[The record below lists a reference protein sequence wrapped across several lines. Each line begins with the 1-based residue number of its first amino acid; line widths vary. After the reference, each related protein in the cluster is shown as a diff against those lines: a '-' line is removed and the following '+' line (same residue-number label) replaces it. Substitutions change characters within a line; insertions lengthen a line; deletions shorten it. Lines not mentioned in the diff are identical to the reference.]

1 MDIFGNRF
9 DIFKARPKAAGI
21 IVQDIGS
28 DGKLRTYISAYNRV
42 GTVLAKGQPITID
55 YVATYMVA
63 AIANASTGSEVY
75 KQTGGALKVMQ
86 INELWWF
93 QIGGPGKG
101 LVDGTSA
108 DVTAGNALEVLNTG
122 TAWIKAGT
130 ARDLSTG
137 AIALAAQA
145 ANSAVLVDVLYIP
158 ERHSIEAT

>member
-42 GTVLAKGQPITID
+42 GTVLDKGQPITID

-63 AIANASTGSEVY
+63 AIANATTGSEVY
-75 KQTGGALKVMQ
+75 KQTGGALKVTQ

-93 QIGGPGKG
+93 QIGGAGKG
-101 LVDGTSA
+101 LVDGTT
-108 DVTAGNALEVLNTG
+108 DVAAAEALEVLNTG

-158 ERHSIEAT
+158 ERHSIESA